1 MNSRT
6 FFTKSLLECHKQ
18 VVEQFLM
25 AREIAEEKIDTETS
39 ELLAGNAYQLA
50 IHLTV
55 QWEFEQR
62 MRQVHDDDRESEQDP
77 ENTTTDLC
85 RPFTLAPGICPD
97 CGCNHESADHTV
109 PSTPVTG
116 TPNGYQ
122 DLVQ

>member
-6 FFTKSLLECHKQ
+6 FFTKSLIECHKR

-55 QWEFEQR
+55 QWELQMR
-62 MRQVHDDDRESEQDP
+62 MRQAHDDNPESDAHRENS
-77 ENTTTDLC
+77 TTDLC
-85 RPFTLAPGICPD
+85 QPFVLSPGICPD
-97 CGCNHESADHTV
+97 CGGFLEAMRAITFVRSSRTE
-109 PSTPVTG
+109 PKT
-116 TPNGYQ
+116 
-122 DLVQ
+122 